1 MKENI
6 AVSSKIYMVLASAD
20 WGELGKKMLKRAIWR
35 GSTRYRITS
44 TTIFARG
51 YSLED
56 VISYIIQS
64 VFDGTRQWNPDEINL
79 EDWLM
84 NQVDSVID
92 WWLKLKENHNIPH
105 EELENSN
112 NEEDHEL
119 NKIKETELEIVL
131 KYGVP
136 TPEKTIVTREDDAEA
151 KEIYNALF
159 DATSDEPELQELLI
173 ANMELSDVMENGQI
187 KPSDLAEKL
196 GVTSGEIYNRNK
208 RLKRRLDKVLT
219 ALGKGI
225 L

>member
-173 ANMELSDVMENGQI
+173 ANMELSDVMEIGQI

>member
-112 NEEDHEL
+112 NEEDHKL

-173 ANMELSDVMENGQI
+173 ANMELSDVMEIGQI

>member
-20 WGELGKKMLKRAIWR
+20 WEELGKKMLKRAIWR
-35 GSTRYRITS
+35 GATRYRITS

-64 VFDGTRQWNPDEINL
+64 VFDGTSQWNPDEINL

-173 ANMELSDVMENGQI
+173 ANMELSDVMEIGQI